1 MKNITFLFFFLFILS
16 IAGCDSLEDTF
27 DDEIVDPDG
36 LLTLEEINQQNF
48 NLRTPVYDIAV
59 AIDGDVDLPQDEIL
73 MLIDQEIEDFLN
85 CQFFE
90 GEDLGFDDFMLS
102 NNEIITPL
110 SDLRL
115 YIVPF
120 NFECDTQ
127 DRSICAGIYFSST
140 DSMAVAEEG
149 FGRCGDLPL
158 LKHEV
163 AHRYGMLSNHSNQDE
178 FAACSDPEDCGLI
191 GFLDDLGIGG

>member
-1 MKNITFLFFFLFILS
+1 MKNLTSLLLLLFILT
-16 IAGCDSLEDTF
+16 IAGCDSIEDAF
-27 DDEIVDPDG
+27 EDDVIDPDG
-36 LLTLEEINQQNF
+36 LLTIEEINQQNF

-59 AIDGDVDLPQDEIL
+59 AIDDRVDLPQDEIL
-73 MLIDQEIEDFLN
+73 MLIDQEVEDFFN

-90 GEDLGFDDFMLS
+90 GEDIGFDDFLLS
-102 NNEIITPL
+102 NNELITPM

-120 NFECDTQ
+120 NFECETI
-127 DRSICAGIYFSST
+127 DRSICAGIYNSGS
-140 DSMAVAEEG
+140 DLMAVAEEG

-163 AHRYGMLSNHSNQDE
+163 AHRYGMLGDHSNQGE
-178 FAACSDPEDCGLI
+178 FAACSDPENCGLLD
-191 GFLDDLGIGG
+191 FLDDFGIGG

>member
-1 MKNITFLFFFLFILS
+1 MKNLTSLLLLLFILT
-16 IAGCDSLEDTF
+16 IAGCDSIEDAF
-27 DDEIVDPDG
+27 EDDVIDPDG
-36 LLTLEEINQQNF
+36 LLTIEEINQQNF

-59 AIDGDVDLPQDEIL
+59 AIDDRVDLPQDELL
-73 MLIDQEIEDFLN
+73 MLIDQEVEDFFN

-90 GEDLGFDDFMLS
+90 GQDIGFDDFLLS
-102 NNEIITPL
+102 NNELITPM

-120 NFECDTQ
+120 NFECETI
-127 DRSICAGIYFSST
+127 DRSICAGIYNSGS
-140 DSMAVAEEG
+140 DLMAVAEEG

-163 AHRYGMLSNHSNQDE
+163 AHRYGMLGDHSNQGE
-178 FAACSDPEDCGLI
+178 FAACSDPENCGLLD
-191 GFLDDLGIGG
+191 FLDDFGIGG

>member
-1 MKNITFLFFFLFILS
+1 MKNFTSLFLLLFILTIS
-16 IAGCDSLEDTF
+16 GCDSIEDAF
-27 DDEIVDPDG
+27 EDDVIDPDG
-36 LLTLEEINQQNF
+36 LLTIEEINQQNF

-59 AIDGDVDLPQDEIL
+59 AIDDRVDLPQDELL
-73 MLIDQEIEDFLN
+73 MLIDQEVEDFFN

-90 GEDLGFDDFMLS
+90 GEDIGFDDFLLS
-102 NNEIITPL
+102 NNELITPM

-120 NFECDTQ
+120 NFECETI
-127 DRSICAGIYFSST
+127 DRSICAGIYNSGS
-140 DSMAVAEEG
+140 DLMAVAEEG

-163 AHRYGMLSNHSNQDE
+163 AHRYGMLGDHSNQGE
-178 FAACSDPEDCGLI
+178 FAACSDPENCGLLD
-191 GFLDDLGIGG
+191 FLDDFGIGG

>member
-1 MKNITFLFFFLFILS
+1 MNKKTLLFFIL
-16 IAGCDSLEDTF
+16 IVLTITGCDAVEDTF
-27 DDEIVDPDG
+27 TDDVINPDG
-36 LLTLEEINQQNF
+36 LLTLDDINQQNF

-59 AIDGDVDLPQDEIL
+59 SIDDGVDLPQDEVL
-73 MLIDQEIEDFLN
+73 MLIDREIAEFFN

-90 GEDLGFDDFMLS
+90 GEDLGFDDFTLDNQDVIS
-102 NNEIITPL
+102 PL

-120 NFECDTQ
+120 NFECDAQ
-127 DRSICAGIYFSST
+127 DRSICAGIYFRSE

-158 LKHEV
+158 LQHEI
-163 AHRYGMLSNHSNQDE
+163 AHRYGMLGDHSNQDE
-178 FAACSDPEDCGLI
+178 FAACSDPEDCGLA

>member
-1 MKNITFLFFFLFILS
+1 LKKTAVLFLILFVLS
-16 IAGCDSLEDTF
+16 ITGCDSIEDSF
-27 DDEIVDPDG
+27 ENEIINPDG
-36 LLTLEEINQQNF
+36 LLTLEEINQQNY

-59 AIDGDVDLPQDEIL
+59 AIDDGVDLPQDEIL
-73 MLIDQEIEDFLN
+73 MLIDQEIADFLN

-90 GEDLGFDDFMLS
+90 GEGLGFDDFVLD
-102 NNEIITPL
+102 NQDVVPPL

-115 YIVPF
+115 FIVPF
-120 NFECDTQ
+120 NFECDTE
-127 DRSICAGIYFSST
+127 DNSICAGIYFSST
-140 DSMAVAEEG
+140 DSMAVAEKG

-163 AHRYGMLSNHSNQDE
+163 AHRYGMLGNHNNQDE

-191 GFLDDLGIGG
+191 DFLDDIGIGG

>member
-1 MKNITFLFFFLFILS
+1 MNKKTLLFFLLLVLS
-16 IAGCDSLEDTF
+16 IAGCDAVEDSFT
-27 DDEIVDPDG
+27 DNVIDPDG
-36 LLTLEEINQQNF
+36 LLTIEEVNQQNF

-59 AIDGDVDLPQDEIL
+59 SIDDGVDLSQDEIL
-73 MLIDQEIEDFLN
+73 MLIDQEIAEFLN

-90 GEDLGFDDFMLS
+90 GEDLGFDDFVLD
-102 NNEIITPL
+102 NNDIIAPL
-110 SDLRL
+110 SDLR
-115 YIVPF
+115 IFVVPF

-127 DRSICAGIYFSST
+127 DRSICAGIYFRAE

-158 LKHEV
+158 LKHEL
-163 AHRYGMLSNHSNQDE
+163 AHRYGMLGNHSNQDE
-178 FAACSDPEDCGLI
+178 FAACSDPEDCGLT

>member
-1 MKNITFLFFFLFILS
+1 MKKYSLLFLVFFALIL
-16 IAGCDSLEDTF
+16 AGCDSLEDTF
-27 DDEIVDPDG
+27 EDDVVDPDS
-36 LLTLEEINQQNF
+36 LLTIEDINQQNY
-48 NLRTPVYDIAV
+48 NLRTPVYNIQV
-59 AIDGDVDLPQDEIL
+59 AIDDDVDLPQDEIL
-73 MLIDQEIEDFLN
+73 MLIDQEVADFLN

-90 GEDLGFDDFMLS
+90 GEDIGFDDFMLS
-102 NNEIITPL
+102 NNENITPL

-115 YIVPF
+115 FIVPF
-120 NFECDTQ
+120 NFECNATG
-127 DRSICAGIYFSST
+127 RSICAGIYFSST

-163 AHRYGMLSNHSNQDE
+163 AHRYGMLGDHSNQDE

>member
-1 MKNITFLFFFLFILS
+1 MFFALIV
-16 IAGCDSLEDTF
+16 AGCDSLEDTF
-27 DDEIVDPDG
+27 TDDIIDPDG
-36 LLTLEEINQQNF
+36 LLTVEDVNQQNF

-59 AIDGDVDLPQDEIL
+59 SIDDDVDLSQDEIL
-73 MLIDQEIEDFLN
+73 MLIDREIAEFLN

-90 GEDLGFDDFMLS
+90 GEDLGLDEYTLD
-102 NNEIITPL
+102 NNDVISPL

-127 DRSICAGIYFSST
+127 DRSICAGIYFRSE

-149 FGRCGDLPL
+149 FGRCGNLPL
-158 LKHEV
+158 LKHEIG
-163 AHRYGMLSNHSNQDE
+163 HRYGMLGDHSNQDE
-178 FAACSDPEDCGLI
+178 FAACSDPEDCGLN